1 VPSTLIIHSHAPCSG
16 VRSLRRDY
24 PSQADAG
31 LAFTL
36 ALERVCVKG
45 FEVKMDDAAHADMER
60 AEEAARAHAAAVRSA
75 GGTATMA
82 GPYAAR
88 IQSAGGTA
96 TMAGEHAARIHSLG
110 GKATMSGEHAARI
123 HSLGGTAGG
132 KATMS
137 GEHAAR
143 IHSLGGKATR
153 GKIYKKPKQTAAQQ
167 ARAEYMRKHRAAK
180 RAAESIGSP

>member
-1 VPSTLIIHSHAPCSG
+1 MIIHSHAPCSG

-60 AEEAARAHAAAVRSA
+60 AAEAARAHAAAVLSAAQSA

-88 IQSAGGTA
+88 IQSAGGKT
-96 TMAGEHAARIHSLG
+96 G
-110 GKATMSGEHAARI
+110 
-123 HSLGGTAGG
+123 AGG
-132 KATMS
+132 KAQ
-137 GEHAAR
+137 
-143 IHSLGGKATR
+143 L

-167 ARAEYMRKHRAAK
+167 AKAENMRKYRAAK
-180 RAAESIGSP
+180 RAAESIVRVE

>member
-1 VPSTLIIHSHAPCSG
+1 LIIHSHAPCSG

-60 AEEAARAHAAAVRSA
+60 AAEAARAHAAAVLSAAQSA

-96 TMAGEHAARIHSLG
+96 TMAGPYAARIQSAG
-110 GKATMSGEHAARI
+110 GKTG
-123 HSLGGTAGG
+123 AGG
-132 KATMS
+132 KAQ
-137 GEHAAR
+137 
-143 IHSLGGKATR
+143 L

-167 ARAEYMRKHRAAK
+167 AKAENMRKYRAAK
-180 RAAESIGSP
+180 RAAESIVRVE